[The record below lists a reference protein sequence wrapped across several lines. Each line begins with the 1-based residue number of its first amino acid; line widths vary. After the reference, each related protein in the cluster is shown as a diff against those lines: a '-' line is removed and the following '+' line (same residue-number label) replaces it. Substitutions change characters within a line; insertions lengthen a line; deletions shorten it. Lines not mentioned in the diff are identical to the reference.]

1 MNVQPIFQR
10 SKVKAYMI
18 YLFIMKTVLVLGSS
32 GVVGT
37 ALCKVLR
44 REKYDVIE
52 WDIKNSYTQDLSNP
66 INNTRL
72 REMVNKSDFV
82 FFLAYDVGGSKYLKN
97 ITHDFINRNVM
108 LMMNTFDV
116 IGNKPCIFMSSQM
129 QNMSNTYGVLKLLGE
144 HYMQS
149 MNGISVR
156 LWNVYGPEV
165 VDEKS
170 HVITDFIHM
179 YKKNK
184 SIDMLTDGTE
194 KRQFLH
200 TNDCADALI
209 CMMNNLNEILTEKKV
224 VDLTN
229 FEWVDIKGVANI
241 IAHNGNITF
250 TDKKDT
256 TQTKC
261 NEPDDFILKYWKP
274 IINLK
279 TGIQTIIDGQST

>member
-1 MNVQPIFQR
+1 
-10 SKVKAYMI
+10 MI

-44 REKYDVIE
+44 REKYDVVE

-108 LMMNTFDV
+108 LMMNTFNV

-184 SIDMLTDGTE
+184 SIHMLTDGTE

-229 FEWVDIKGVANI
+229 FEWIDIKGVANI

-261 NEPDDFILKYWKP
+261 NEPDNFILKYWKP
-274 IINLK
+274 IIDLK
-279 TGIQTIIDGQST
+279 TGIQTILDGQSN